1 MSRKHRERRISIV
14 FHPRLCIFEG
24 FGVSVFF
31 GDFRVLFFRPEQ
43 ILQLL
48 NIKTKDILMIT
59 RDIQKFAESENFAA
73 LGFAPASDMAGAPAG
88 HRPEDLLPGARG
100 LVSFAVS
107 VPRAV
112 YCTPVHAEEM
122 VCRAQSLLYRR
133 LDSIAVRIAAL
144 LEEQGKQALPVFGC
158 SPMEI
163 NRRGDVAGY
172 LNQVRM
178 AAAAGIGAIGRNGL
192 LINSRY
198 GSRLMLGGV
207 VTTALLPALRRRE
220 PKEPGCPSNCRICVD
235 ACPVHAI
242 DPEKQEIQVMRCLAH
257 TARTPL
263 MSWPEFIFR
272 RAVRPDSAAR
282 LMNQTALDE
291 HSLHVCSRCVA
302 LCP

>member
-1 MSRKHRERRISIV
+1 
-14 FHPRLCIFEG
+14 
-24 FGVSVFF
+24 
-31 GDFRVLFFRPEQ
+31 
-43 ILQLL
+43 
-48 NIKTKDILMIT
+48 MIT
-59 RDIQKFAESENFAA
+59 TDSQKIAECENLAA
-73 LGFAPASDMAGAPAG
+73 LGFAPAADLDGEPAG
-88 HRPEDLLPGARG
+88 YRPQDVLPGARG
-100 LVSFAVS
+100 LISFALP

-112 YCTPVHAEEM
+112 YRAPRHSPEL
-122 VCRAQSLLYRR
+122 VCRTQALLYRR

-144 LEEQGKQALPVFGC
+144 LEEEGEQALPVFGC
-158 SPMEI
+158 APMAI

-178 AAAAGIGAIGRNGL
+178 GAAAGIGVVGRNGL
-192 LINSRY
+192 LIHSRY

-207 VTTALLPALRRRE
+207 VTTALLPSLRRTG
-220 PKEPGCPSNCRICVD
+220 PKEPGCPSHCRICVD

-257 TARTPL
+257 TARTPM
-263 MSWPEFIFR
+263 MSRVDFLFR

-302 LCP
+302 LCPYGLDD